1 MEGADTIEEMVN
13 PRDHKTHM
21 TQSSNGMSRSFEV
34 VHFDVII
41 FWIAALQVMNL
52 WSGRD
57 MVSVL
62 KLKSY
67 PRITY
72 ISKMPPSANNLSFAT
87 IALQGRGLFASLG
100 QAATS
105 IARGIAASN
114 RDAFLVPGMLTVS
127 HGVLSI

>member
-1 MEGADTIEEMVN
+1 MCAVIMEGADTIEEMVN

-21 TQSSNGMSRSFEV
+21 AQSSNGMSRSFEV

-62 KLKSY
+62 KNYLY
-67 PRITY
+67 FQ
-72 ISKMPPSANNLSFAT
+72 N
-87 IALQGRGLFASLG
+87 ASLC
-100 QAATS
+100 
-105 IARGIAASN
+105 
-114 RDAFLVPGMLTVS
+114 
-127 HGVLSI
+127 